1 MHCKS
6 GPPSNSSPLL
16 ARAAA
21 AAAAAAAATAALS
34 PASSEW
40 RTDGVILTTY
50 QENLEIG

>member
-16 ARAAA
+16 AK
-21 AAAAAAAATAALS
+21 AAAAAATAALS